1 MKLKDILNYTEYNV
15 ICGDIDKE
23 VSIIKSDN
31 RNLADESETVFFCI
45 KGERFDA
52 HSAIESIVSANVGV
66 LVVNREREY
75 YSDEELITISSL
87 HNPEIVILS
96 VNDTRYSLAIAEGNI
111 IGRPQDSIKC
121 IGVTGTKG
129 KTTTAF
135 MLRDIFDEEMNKSIM
150 IGTNGTYVGRR
161 EIESARTTPEP
172 SDLFNLIK
180 EGTDE
185 NMESLIMEVS
195 SLGLKQSRVAGITY
209 EYSCFTN
216 LYRDHIGPGEHKD
229 MDEYFACKLLI
240 FNQSRNAIINNDMD
254 RADEAKKYVLNNTKA
269 ALYTYGLSHDS
280 VCRAENLQIET
291 SDKGV
296 SGTRFDIVSPWY
308 NGSVFLSIPGE
319 FNVYN
324 ALCAA
329 TVAGIEGISFDRLKR
344 ILADIEIPG
353 RVQTVKNRLGVDIRV
368 DYAHNGASLEALLK
382 AMRAYTSGRIIVVFG
397 CGGGRSEE
405 RRKPM
410 GVAAALYSDY
420 AVVTTDNS
428 RNEDPNRIVS
438 RILEGFTENG
448 IKEGDGRLEVILDRK
463 CAIESAVRLAQP
475 GDMVLIVGKG
485 HEKVQE
491 AGGIKTPFDDVLTAE
506 EAAELIAD
514 NMKRGKKCYE

>member
-1 MKLKDILNYTEYNV
+1 MKVKEILEYTEYNV
-15 ICGDIDKE
+15 ICGDINRE

-31 RNLADESETVFFCI
+31 RNLADESETIFFCI

-52 HSAIESIVSANVGV
+52 HSVIESIISSSVAA
-66 LVVNREREY
+66 LVVNCERDF
-75 YSDEELITISSL
+75 YSDDELITISRTL
-87 HNPEIVILS
+87 NPDLVILS
-96 VNDTRYSLAIAEGNI
+96 VKDTRYSYATAESNI
-111 IGRPQDSIKC
+111 IGRPQEQIKC

-135 MLRDIFDEEMNKSIM
+135 MLRHIFDEKMNKSIM
-150 IGTNGTYVGRR
+150 IGTNGTFIGQRQ
-161 EIESARTTPEP
+161 IESARTTPEP
-172 SDLFNLIK
+172 ADLFQLIK
-180 EGTDE
+180 NGTDE
-185 NMESLIMEVS
+185 KMESLIMEVS

-254 RADEAKKYVLNNTKA
+254 RADEAKNYVLNATKA
-269 ALYTYGLSHDS
+269 KLYTYGLSADS
-280 VCRAENLQIET
+280 ICRAENLQIAISE
-291 SDKGV
+291 KGV

-308 NGSVFLSIPGE
+308 NGSVFLGLPGE

-324 ALCAA
+324 ALCAI
-329 TVAGIEGISFDRLKR
+329 TVAGLEGVSFECLKR

-353 RVQTVKNRLGVDIRV
+353 RVQTVRNRLGADIRV
-368 DYAHNGASLEALLK
+368 DYAHNGASLEALLT
-382 AMRAYTSGRIIVVFG
+382 AMRAYTSGKIIVVFG

-428 RNEDPNRIVS
+428 RNEEPERIVGQ
-438 RILEGFTENG
+438 ILEGFTANG
-448 IKEGDGRLEVILDRK
+448 IREGEGRLEVILDRK
-463 CAIESAVRLAQP
+463 CAIEKAVSLAQP

-491 AGGIKTPFDDVLTAE
+491 SAGKKVPFDDVLIAE
-506 EAAELIAD
+506 AAAELIAD
-514 NMKRGKKCYE
+514 KRERGKML